1 MCITSVIVWWPAS
14 HLTHSHNPELDE
26 WLESGWM
33 ATLVKPR
40 DINMELERNRIDL
53 PKIIMTQYPP
63 NPGNAFKDTKTN
75 WEAVQ

>member
-1 MCITSVIVWWPAS
+1 
-14 HLTHSHNPELDE
+14 
-26 WLESGWM
+26 M

-40 DINMELERNRIDL
+40 DINMELERNLIDL